1 MQPYL
6 GFPPSGLLFDAK
18 LAANKIHVLFSRNK
32 TPVCWS
38 GPTPLLSDD
47 NREYLA
53 SEVSNQRD
61 AISLIKRHTSIF
73 SPVPAGCSILTNRTS
88 AVALPSEA
96 LEG

>member
-1 MQPYL
+1 M
-6 GFPPSGLLFDAK
+6 SN
-18 LAANKIHVLFSRNK
+18 LALS
-32 TPVCWS
+32 WS

-73 SPVPAGCSILTNRTS
+73 SPVPDGCLGDWNSFSKI
-88 AVALPSEA
+88 AHE
-96 LEG
+96 